1 MTLCGRLVPHSIVF
15 DTIRACFSC
24 ESLRCLLNCFCM
36 DLLGFCLL
44 FHIMSDCFE
53 LSFACRVCL
62 LRARLVCFRHEKVV
76 GDGIRMTTNRISALD
91 AINRRQKEDFD
102 KLTPE
107 FRHLSVCLYADYFET
122 STEYHAPGIT
132 LLEWKGKD
140 PDEGADADEC
150 DWALTLIKYKSKV
163 ILQCGADMTCGGK
176 TQLVGFVHMLQC
188 TFADCQSLR
197 DAIAK
202 AFSGSE
208 ADYEQSISEG
218 STSPPPQVSPMA
230 PPARADSLM
239 SETGAAPPAEAA
251 EAAVLDSELLPG
263 STAGSVT
270 DMSPTRPELFGLV
283 PPPVEEPENS
293 RGADPLP
300 IEPGDLRELVDGLPA
315 LAAAEQAP
323 SVAPKRTY
331 KNPYHAVSKVRRLV
345 NDALRPGVQAAF
357 LRHRQELEAKIAFTD
372 ATGMKQAYEQALALA
387 KNEAVAPQ
395 DMKDVVSALESL
407 DQCVAFI
414 NEWYEKNAEETPSA
428 SNGP

>member
-1 MTLCGRLVPHSIVF
+1 
-15 DTIRACFSC
+15 
-24 ESLRCLLNCFCM
+24 M

-62 LRARLVCFRHEKVV
+62 LRARLVCFRHQKVV

-91 AINRRQKEDFD
+91 AINRRQKEAFD

-122 STEYHAPGIT
+122 ATEYHAPGVT

-140 PDEGADADEC
+140 PDRDANDGADADEC
-150 DWALTLIKYKSKV
+150 DWALTLLKYKSKV
-163 ILQCGADMTCGGK
+163 MLQCGADMTCGGK
-176 TQLVGFVHMLQC
+176 TQLVGFVHTLQC
-188 TFADCQSLR
+188 SFADCQSLR

-202 AFSGSE
+202 AFPGSE
-208 ADYEQSISEG
+208 ADYEQSTPEIS
-218 STSPPPQVSPMA
+218 TTPPPQVSPMA
-230 PPARADSLM
+230 PPAPADSLM

-251 EAAVLDSELLPG
+251 EAAEAAVPDSELPG

-270 DMSPTRPELFGLV
+270 EMSPTRPEVFGLV

-293 RGADPLP
+293 RGADPLAA
-300 IEPGDLRELVDGLPA
+300 IEAGDLRNLVDGLPA

-331 KNPYHAVSKVRRLV
+331 KNPYYAVSKVRRLV
-345 NDALRPGVQAAF
+345 NDALRPGVHAAF
-357 LRHRQELEAKIAFTD
+357 LRHRQELEANIAFTD
-372 ATGMKQAYEQALALA
+372 ATGMKQAYEQALYLA

-395 DMKDVVSALESL
+395 NMKDVVSALESM

-414 NEWYEKNAEETPSA
+414 TEWYEKNAEETPSA

>member
-1 MTLCGRLVPHSIVF
+1 L
-15 DTIRACFSC
+15 
-24 ESLRCLLNCFCM
+24 
-36 DLLGFCLL
+36 
-44 FHIMSDCFE
+44 
-53 LSFACRVCL
+53 
-62 LRARLVCFRHEKVV
+62 
-76 GDGIRMTTNRISALD
+76 
-91 AINRRQKEDFD
+91 
-102 KLTPE
+102 
-107 FRHLSVCLYADYFET
+107 
-122 STEYHAPGIT
+122 T
-132 LLEWKGKD
+132 LL
-140 PDEGADADEC
+140 
-150 DWALTLIKYKSKV
+150 KYKSKV
-163 ILQCGADMTCGGK
+163 VLQCGADMTCGGK

-202 AFSGSE
+202 AFPGCE
-208 ADYEQSISEG
+208 ADYEQSTPEV

-230 PPARADSLM
+230 PPALADSLM

-251 EAAVLDSELLPG
+251 EAAVPDSELPG

-293 RGADPLP
+293 RGADPLA
-300 IEPGDLRELVDGLPA
+300 IEAGDLRHPA

-323 SVAPKRTY
+323 SVAPKRTS
-331 KNPYHAVSKVRRLV
+331 KNPYYAVSKVRRLV

-395 DMKDVVSALESL
+395 DMKDVVSALESM
-407 DQCVAFI
+407 DHCVAFI
-414 NEWYEKNAEETPSA
+414 NEWYEKNAEETPYA